1 MPFYTQRFR
10 LPVQRGHVFLNE
22 IVERDK
28 GNGEKELA
36 IESVD
41 QSKDLPDFDKF
52 DLKNQLEGGVKLE
65 NVNYKMFPASS
76 IPVDYLL
83 NSKKGEQINKQEQTN
98 KQEQINNS
106 QQTNTN
112 KGE

>member
-10 LPVQRGHVFLNE
+10 LPVQRGHIFLNE
-22 IVERDK
+22 IVERDA
-28 GNGEKELA
+28 GNGRKELV

-41 QSKDLPDFDKF
+41 QSKELPDFDKF
-52 DLKNQLEGGVKLE
+52 DLKNQLESGVKLE
-65 NVNYKMFPASS
+65 QVNYKMFPASS
-76 IPVDYLL
+76 YPVDDLL
-83 NSKKGEQINKQEQTN
+83 SSEKGEQTN
-98 KQEQINNS
+98 NL